1 MFLVLRKNNIILF
14 ACIVLVSF
22 FTFSLWLNRAN
33 EEIIPNEA
41 VATFAAPTSGRVV
54 VIDAGHGALC

>member
-14 ACIVLVSF
+14 VCIVLVSF
-22 FTFSLWLNRAN
+22 FAFSLWLNRGDA
-33 EEIIPNEA
+33 EVAPNEA
-41 VATFAAPTSGRVV
+41 VATFAVPTSGRII